1 MSVAI
6 ASYMLHYMQA
16 FYLTIVL
23 SLSVTCTV
31 TVVVGN
37 STGAPTA
44 ACSTITPGHGGS
56 TTTDPVPYNVNIS
69 SLDGGY
75 IPGQSYTSEQD
86 NIAVL
91 C

>member
-1 MSVAI
+1 
-6 ASYMLHYMQA
+6 MLHYIQA

-31 TVVVGN
+31 TVVVGH
-37 STGAPTA
+37 STGAPTS
-44 ACSTITPGHGGS
+44 ACTTITPSHGNS
-56 TTTDPVPYNVNIS
+56 TATSLFPYIVNIS

-75 IPGQSYTSEQD
+75 IPGQNYTSEQD
-86 NIAVL
+86 NVVML